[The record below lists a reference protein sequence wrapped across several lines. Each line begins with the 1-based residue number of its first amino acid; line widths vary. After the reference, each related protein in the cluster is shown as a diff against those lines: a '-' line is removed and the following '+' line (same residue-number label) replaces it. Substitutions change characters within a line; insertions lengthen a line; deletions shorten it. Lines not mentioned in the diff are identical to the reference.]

1 MCEEMSEEIEN
12 QREEKYVAINEI
24 ERGRSLIFLPCLPG
38 IYTCLTLSSEAS

>member
-12 QREEKYVAINEI
+12 QREEMEQKYVAINEI

-38 IYTCLTLSSEAS
+38 IYTCLTL